1 MLCHVLAFHACYFA
15 SVIHVKLKNK
25 KIMATI
31 NLSNDFMAKMLEDNA
46 WKELSGEL
54 QWTEQMLEKYKEKVD
69 WKEVTTNRN
78 IVWTVPMIE
87 KFKNRIDLDELS
99 SSDND
104 HLFTAEQLD
113 RYKHLWNWH
122 ELSRNSSLQ
131 LTEELLERFAD
142 RWDWSEIIDCY
153 GRDGMYS
160 AAFYEKYQERI
171 PASALHRS
179 SLWNKLVED
188 EKKQL
193 KVQIYS

>member
-87 KFKNRIDLDELS
+87 KFKNRIDWDELS

-104 HLFTAEQLD
+104 HLFTAELLD
-113 RYKHLWNWH
+113 SCGTGTSCRAT
-122 ELSRNSSLQ
+122 RRCSLPKSCSNG
-131 LTEELLERFAD
+131 LRTVGTGAR
-142 RWDWSEIIDCY
+142 
-153 GRDGMYS
+153 
-160 AAFYEKYQERI
+160 
-171 PASALHRS
+171 
-179 SLWNKLVED
+179 
-188 EKKQL
+188 
-193 KVQIYS
+193 